1 MKIALVGAGKFGT
14 AIVNAM
20 LGGKNEVTVIDKD
33 PELIQRI
40 SDRYDVF
47 TVQDDALDIDI
58 LKAIGIDKYD
68 YLVAATESDEINMI
82 VCKFAKEL
90 GCPQTIARVRAPR
103 HMEQMDFIKS
113 NMRIDYAINP
123 DQICAEEIFRYLTQK
138 YRLSGGRHVSG
149 QVAILECEIEKVPGL
164 VGKTLREVGPK
175 LPEVLI
181 AAVSRNGKVII
192 PNGSTMLAEGD
203 TLYLIGAERKVNQ
216 LGIRIRL
223 ADNTTTIKK
232 VMIAGGGKT
241 GFYLARMLEDFGA
254 SIKIIENDRERC
266 EYLSQQLE
274 NALVLNGDATD
285 TNLLRE
291 ENLDGMDAFVALTGF
306 DEENLLL
313 SLIAKQHG
321 VDEVVTKISRTS
333 YTPLTETLGVDMI
346 INPMDMCATSILRYV
361 EKDNIVLFSQVIN
374 GQAEFLEISA
384 EKGMPLTEKT
394 LTELDIPQ
402 GVLIAAVHRK
412 GEIITPRGDTRI
424 QPGDRVII
432 LAMLSSAA
440 ELEGLLKR

>member
-1 MKIALVGAGKFGT
+1 MKLALVGAGKFGT
-14 AIVNAM
+14 AIVNAL

-33 PELIQRI
+33 ADLIQRI
-40 SDRYDVF
+40 SDHYDVL
-47 TVQDDALDIDI
+47 TIQDDALDIDV
-58 LKAIGIDKYD
+58 LKSISIDKYD
-68 YLVAATESDEINMI
+68 YLIAATESDETNML

-90 GCPQTIARVRAPR
+90 GCPQTIARIRAPK

-113 NMRIDYAINP
+113 TMSIDHAINP
-123 DQICAEEIFRYLTQK
+123 DMICAVEIFRYLTQK
-138 YRLSGGRHVSG
+138 YNLSGGRHVSG
-149 QVAILECEIEKVPGL
+149 RVAILECDIEKIPGL
-164 VGKTLREVGPK
+164 AGHTLREVGPK
-175 LPEVLI
+175 LPELLI

-192 PNGSTMLAEGD
+192 PNGSTELMAED
-203 TLYLIGAERKVNQ
+203 TLYVIGSERKINQ
-216 LGIRIRL
+216 LGVRIRNT
-223 ADNTTTIKK
+223 DNSTSVKK

-254 SIKIIENDRERC
+254 SIKIIDQDRARC
-266 EYLSQQLE
+266 EYLSQELE
-274 NALVLNGDATD
+274 NTLVLNGDATD

-321 VDEVVTKISRTS
+321 VEDVVTKISRTS
-333 YTPLTETLGVDMI
+333 YTPLTENLGMDMI
-346 INPMDMCATSILRYV
+346 INPMDMCAASILRYIENDDV
-361 EKDNIVLFSQVIN
+361 VLFSQIIN

-384 EKGMPLTEKT
+384 EKGMALTEKT
-394 LTELDIPQ
+394 LAEMDLPQ

-412 GEIITPRGDTRI
+412 GDIITPRGDTRI

-432 LAMLSSAA
+432 LAMLSKAA
-440 ELEGLLKR
+440 ELEALLKR